1 MPHWKLIVTGCIVCA
16 LPTANADYQSISTT
30 LTFNMADSMVQEMCV
45 NVSLVDDSIFE
56 DDESF
61 VVSLH
66 VEHSAVSIHIQ
77 ETTVTIEDN
86 DQVTVSFLANETS
99 IPESIGV
106 WQLCVQLTGQ
116 TERSV
121 PYQVDISQRDGESWT
136 IS

>member
-1 MPHWKLIVTGCIVCA
+1 M
-16 LPTANADYQSISTT
+16 
-30 LTFNMADSMVQEMCV
+30 
-45 NVSLVDDSIFE
+45 NVSLVDDSVFE

-66 VEHSAVSIHIQ
+66 VEHSAVSIHIR